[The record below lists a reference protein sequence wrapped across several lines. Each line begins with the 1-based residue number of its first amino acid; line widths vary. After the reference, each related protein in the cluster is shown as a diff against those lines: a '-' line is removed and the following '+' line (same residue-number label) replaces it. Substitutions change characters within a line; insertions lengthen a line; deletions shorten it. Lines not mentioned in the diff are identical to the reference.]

1 MQERM
6 TDVPE
11 VSDKRENVDPEEVY
25 SPPAI
30 TWSEPYEP
38 VGFGLSCAKQEGNPG
53 CFPGPIF
60 S

>member
-1 MQERM
+1 M

-11 VSDKRENVDPEEVY
+11 VSDKGENVDPEEVY